1 VATKFRLVVAVLAVV
16 ALGLLAAGPAVA
28 SGKNGGKKVLRVVA
42 EEKQSEFLDL
52 GTTGPSLGDELV
64 FSERLFLRGRQVGES
79 GVVCVVTQAM
89 PPYDVLTFHCV
100 GTLDLPRGQIT
111 LQGLIEV
118 QGEDDMGPFRVAIT
132 GGTRAYRCACGEAV
146 VRGVSDTRS
155 VYRLRIQTCKNG
167 KKKAHRH

>member
-1 VATKFRLVVAVLAVV
+1 VATKFRLAVAVLAVV

-28 SGKNGGKKVLRVVA
+28 SGKSSKKVLRVVA
-42 EEKQSEFLDL
+42 VEKQSEDIDL
-52 GTTGPSLGDELV
+52 GTTGPSLGDEFV
-64 FSERLFLRGRQVGES
+64 FSERLFIRGRQVGES

-89 PPYDVLTFHCV
+89 PPYNVLTFHCV

-118 QGEDDMGPFRVAIT
+118 QGEDDMGPFRLAIT
-132 GGTRAYRCACGEAV
+132 GGTGAYRCACGEAV

-155 VYRLRIQTCKNG
+155 VYRLRIQTCKKG
-167 KKKAHRH
+167 KKKGHRH